1 MEKPYLL
8 DIIKIVEGAAN
19 ADHAK
24 VAAYT
29 RHLTE
34 RLEAD
39 GEKEAAKR
47 LRQILTGSKVAKMEL
62 ARTDSTGRTSSH
74 NPLPVDSESR
84 LTTAQEDYYQTG
96 AVELFLAPEV
106 EKIVQQFLKYFRA
119 ADRLIAGG
127 VGVAASLLIYG
138 PPGCGKTQLAKYIAS
153 ELKLPL
159 ITARVDGL
167 ISSYLGSTAKNLRL
181 LFEHAMSRPCVLF
194 LDEFDAIAKMRDD
207 AKELGELKRVVIGLL
222 QNIDA
227 MGTDHVLIA
236 ATNHE
241 HLLDPA
247 IWRRFAYKVQL
258 HEPDE
263 NARQKM
269 LNAFLGEYKDD
280 MIVQTLASLS
290 DGLTGSQLR
299 LIVDNCIRDAILSET
314 TAISLRHAIEYVL
327 SAKAGATESTV
338 DFSDQLRKLRSSD
351 PKAFTQQ
358 RLAEIFGIS
367 QGQISK
373 LLRDAEK

>member
-1 MEKPYLL
+1 MGKPYLL
-8 DIIKIVEGAAN
+8 DIIKIVEGATS

-24 VAAYT
+24 VAAYA

-47 LRQILTGSKVAKMEL
+47 LRQILAGSKVSKMEL
-62 ARTDSTGRTSSH
+62 ARTGGYGRVGSQC
-74 NPLPVDSESR
+74 PLPVDSESR
-84 LTTAQEDYYQTG
+84 LTTAQEDFYEAG
-96 AVELFLAPEV
+96 SVELFLTADV
-106 EKIVQQFLKYFRA
+106 EKVVQQFLTYFRA

-127 VGVAASLLIYG
+127 VGVSASLLMYG
-138 PPGCGKTQLAKYIAS
+138 PPGCGKTQLARFIAS
-153 ELKLPL
+153 ELKQPL
-159 ITARVDGL
+159 VTARMDGL

-222 QNIDA
+222 QNIDV
-227 MGTDHVLIA
+227 MGTDHVLLA

-258 HEPDE
+258 REPDAM
-263 NARQKM
+263 AREKM
-269 LNAFLGEYKDD
+269 LTKFLGTYADES
-280 MIVQTLASLS
+280 IVRILASLS
-290 DGLTGSQLR
+290 DGLTGAQLR
-299 LIVDNCIRDAILSET
+299 LIVDNCIRDAILSEENS
-314 TAISLRHAIEYVL
+314 ISLRHAIAYVL
-327 SAKAGATESTV
+327 SAKGGPAESTD
-338 DFSDQLRKLRSSD
+338 DFQVQLRTLRNSD
-351 PKAFTQQ
+351 PKTFTQQ
-358 RLAEIFGIS
+358 RLAGIFGVS
-367 QGQISK
+367 QGQVSK
-373 LLRDAEK
+373 LLRDPDL

>member
-8 DIIKIVEGAAN
+8 DIIKIVEGATN

-29 RHLTE
+29 QHLTE

-47 LRQILTGSKVAKMEL
+47 LRQILTGSKVSKMEL
-62 ARTDSTGRTSSH
+62 SRGNTARAGNGSV
-74 NPLPVDSESR
+74 LPVDSESR
-84 LTTAQEDYYQTG
+84 LTTAQEDFFTTG
-96 AVELFLAPEV
+96 EVDLFLSTEV
-106 EKIVQQFLKYFRA
+106 RKTVTQFITYFRA
-119 ADRLIAGG
+119 ADRLVAEG
-127 VGVAASLLIYG
+127 VGVAASLLMFG
-138 PPGCGKTQLAKYIAS
+138 PPGCGKTQLARFIAS
-153 ELKLPL
+153 ELNLPL
-159 ITARVDGL
+159 VTARVDSL

-227 MGTDHVLIA
+227 MGTDHVLLA

-247 IWRRFAYKVQL
+247 IWRRFAYKVHL
-258 HEPDE
+258 REPDSA
-263 NARQKM
+263 ARRDM
-269 LNAFLGEYKDD
+269 LTKFFRSYAD
-280 MIVQTLASLS
+280 
-290 DGLTGSQLR
+290 
-299 LIVDNCIRDAILSET
+299 ET
-314 TAISLRHAIEYVL
+314 TIQAVTTLSAGMTGAQLKLIADDCVRYAVLEGQRNVSLRKAIEQVF
-327 SAKAGATESTV
+327 SAKADATEPTEDLSARLR
-338 DFSDQLRKLRSSD
+338 QLRVGD
-351 PKAFTQQ
+351 PKTFTQQ
-358 RLAEIFGIS
+358 RLAEVFGIS
-367 QGQISK
+367 QGQVSK
-373 LLRDAEK
+373 LLREAEQ